1 MKKFQLIVIALFAV
15 VFIANAQ
22 AKVNGK
28 AVIKT
33 PALVC
38 EECKDRLE
46 QYLFRT
52 AGITSVKA
60 DFKRHT
66 VTVTWLTD
74 RISLL
79 DIKLAINNA
88 GFDADDE
95 LAEETA
101 AKKLPPCCK
110 NVPVVKPAVV
120 VPPVVVPAP
129 VVQPKVV
136 LDTVKKTLVK
146 PVVGKKKIVLKKKK

>member
-1 MKKFQLIVIALFAV
+1 MKKIQLFIIALFGM

-33 PALVC
+33 PALIC

-60 DFKRHT
+60 DYKKHT

-110 NVPVVKPAVV
+110 NVPVVKPALV
-120 VPPVVVPAP
+120 VPPVVAPAP

-136 LDTVKKTLVK
+136 MDTVKKVAVK
-146 PVVGKKKIVLKKKK
+146 PVVIKKTTLIKKKK

>member
-1 MKKFQLIVIALFAV
+1 MKKIQLIIIALFAI
-15 VFIANAQ
+15 VFTTNAQ

-33 PALVC
+33 PALIC

-52 AGITSVKA
+52 PGITSVKA
-60 DFKRHT
+60 DFKKHT

-88 GFDADDE
+88 GYDADDE
-95 LAEETA
+95 LAEESA

-110 NVPVVKPAVV
+110 NVPVAKPIVLPAPAVV
-120 VPPVVVPAP
+120 PVP
-129 VVQPKVV
+129 VQPKVV
-136 LDTVKKTLVK
+136 LDTVKKVNVK
-146 PVVGKKKIVLKKKK
+146 AVPVKKVNKAVKKK